1 MIDFACKQF
10 NIEEIIKCSLGLT
23 KAEFEI
29 FRFMLE
35 HSEEYNTQDISKK
48 KNLELSTVQRTLKK
62 LVDKEVVHRRQINLE
77 QGGYIYVYSIKNKK
91 AIREKINSLLK
102 DWSIKVEKELN
113 SWCNK

>member
-29 FRFMLE
+29 FRFMLD
-35 HSEEYNTQDISKK
+35 NTQEFSTHEISKK

-62 LVDKEVVHRRQINLE
+62 LVDKEVVTRRQINLE
-77 QGGYIYVYSIKNKK
+77 QGGYIYVYSIKNRKV
-91 AIREKINSLLK
+91 IREKINDLLK
-102 DWSIKVEKELN
+102 DWSNKVEKELN
-113 SWCNK
+113 SWCTR